1 MLQMAAQ
8 VCVCVWGGGASF
20 AYVVRSKCPLKDS
33 KKWNHLHYEE
43 QNIANASHKEISYR
57 NIAY

>member
-1 MLQMAAQ
+1 MAAQ
-8 VCVCVWGGGASF
+8 VCVCVCVCGARF

-43 QNIANASHKEISYR
+43 QNIAKAAHKEISFI